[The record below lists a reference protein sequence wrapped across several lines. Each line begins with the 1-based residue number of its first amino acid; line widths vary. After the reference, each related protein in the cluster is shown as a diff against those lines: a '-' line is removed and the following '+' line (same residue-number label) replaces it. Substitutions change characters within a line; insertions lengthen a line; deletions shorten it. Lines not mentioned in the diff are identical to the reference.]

1 MQCCVLQCLH
11 LLRQSKECSGYKRSA
26 EDNDR
31 LMILAMRGSCGLFL
45 SWYPKKFNGVG
56 LCCHGHKPRKRI
68 VAYMCVCVF
77 RAPKRCD
84 FTRCCGLFVMH
95 SVLRTHHFA
104 SHLVEVCSTAR
115 HWFCV
120 TRSVCKESAELFS
133 VDTELSVRDQAHR
146 LYITTFLRK
155 ASRTSYAST
164 HAKRV
169 KLMSRE
175 RWLFIS

>member
-1 MQCCVLQCLH
+1 MDCSFRGIQRNSTGWDFVAMVTSRVNASLH
-11 LLRQSKECSGYKRSA
+11 
-26 EDNDR
+26 
-31 LMILAMRGSCGLFL
+31 
-45 SWYPKKFNGVG
+45 
-56 LCCHGHKPRKRI
+56 
-68 VAYMCVCVF
+68 MCVCVC

-84 FTRCCGLFVMH
+84 FTRCSGLFVMH

-146 LYITTFLRK
+146 LYITTFLRN
-155 ASRTSYAST
+155 ASRTIYEST

-175 RWLFIS
+175 RCLFIS